1 MSILAQR
8 SSSATS
14 RPAGGVST
22 DSPRRVQG
30 GGADDP
36 GRAAPAAPDDHR
48 AGCRADPRPQEPLGR
63 LSSRGPRRAS
73 HHPHVRQAV
82 RPHRAG
88 TPEDRPSSDRRRR
101 AQGGQLMRG
110 AVYKRGSTWTWH
122 FDIDPDPLTSRRRQR
137 TKGGYKTKKAAEQA
151 LAEAIGQ
158 WRSGR
163 LPQRSTHTLS
173 HFLQEEW
180 LPAVKPGLRPSTW
193 ANYHTYTAA
202 YVVPVLG
209 QIKLQALTPVQ
220 LNHLYAHLLARG
232 RRKPISSSQSGLAPK
247 TVRNVHVML
256 HSALHDAMRWGYL
269 VRNVAEAA
277 DPPAARTPEQKVWS
291 PAELRRI

>member
-14 RPAGGVST
+14 RPADSVST
-22 DSPRRVQG
+22 DSPRQVQG

-48 AGCRADPRPQEPLGR
+48 PSCRADPWSQEPLGR
-63 LSSRGPRRAS
+63 LPSRGQRRAS

-88 TPEDRPSSDRRRR
+88 PPEDRPSAHRRRR
-101 AQGGQLMRG
+101 TQGGQLMRG

-122 FDIDPDPLTSRRRQR
+122 FDIDPDPLTGRRRQR

-158 WRSGR
+158 WRTGR

-180 LPAVKPGLRPSTW
+180 LPAVKPRLRPSTW
-193 ANYHTYTAA
+193 ANYRTTPPPTWCRSSARSSCKHSPRSNSITSTPTCWSVADARRSAA
-202 YVVPVLG
+202 VR
-209 QIKLQALTPVQ
+209 
-220 LNHLYAHLLARG
+220 RG
-232 RRKPISSSQSGLAPK
+232 WRPRP
-247 TVRNVHVML
+247 
-256 HSALHDAMRWGYL
+256 SA
-269 VRNVAEAA
+269 
-277 DPPAARTPEQKVWS
+277 TS
-291 PAELRRI
+291 T